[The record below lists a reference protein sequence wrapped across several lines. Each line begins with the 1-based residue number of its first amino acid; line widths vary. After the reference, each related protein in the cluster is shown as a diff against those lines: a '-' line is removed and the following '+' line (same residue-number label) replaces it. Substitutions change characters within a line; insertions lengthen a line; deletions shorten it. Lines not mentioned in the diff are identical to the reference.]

1 MTTILITFSILL
13 FAMLVLNIAII
24 SIVILRFG
32 YDKGMFLRIFIDD
45 LKWTFTQLKIVCMI
59 IFTTAILTAIMI
71 SHSNKKKICEY
82 EQHKEVQKCQITK

>member
-45 LKWTFTQLKIVCMI
+45 LKWTFT
-59 IFTTAILTAIMI
+59 
-71 SHSNKKKICEY
+71 
-82 EQHKEVQKCQITK
+82 

>member
-1 MTTILITFSILL
+1 MTTVLITFSILL

-32 YDKGMFLRIFIDD
+32 YDKGMFLRIFMDD
-45 LKWTFTQLKIVCMI
+45 LKWTFTQPKIVCMI

-71 SHSNKKKICEY
+71 SHFNKKKIREY
-82 EQHKEVQKCQITK
+82 GQHKEVQKCQITK